1 MDQNAP
7 CLPPPTPS
15 PQILYNCSF
24 QFLLGITVVPREIK
38 DSGYSIFFFFFG
50 RGGGGGGSKVH
61 CGLCENGEWQIKHWQ
76 ERWLYEGGWGEGK
89 EREGVCARVSIF
101 KFAPSRKLLYR
112 LSGTFTHATRPLPLS
127 IKEDRRKIQIADD
140 DRSWQYRRKRLQEEK
155 SSRKNIVLTS
165 N

>member
-38 DSGYSIFFFFFG
+38 DSGYSNFFFFFG
-50 RGGGGGGSKVH
+50 GGGRSKVH
-61 CGLCENGEWQIKHWQ
+61 CGLCENGEWQIKHRQ

-101 KFAPSRKLLYR
+101 KFAPSRKRLYR
-112 LSGTFTHATRPLPLS
+112 LSGTFTHATRPLPL
-127 IKEDRRKIQIADD
+127 KEDRTKIQIADD

-155 SSRKNIVLTS
+155 SNRKNIVLTS

>member
-50 RGGGGGGSKVH
+50 GGGGGGRGSKVH
-61 CGLCENGEWQIKHWQ
+61 CGLCENGEWQIKH
-76 ERWLYEGGWGEGK
+76 
-89 EREGVCARVSIF
+89 
-101 KFAPSRKLLYR
+101 
-112 LSGTFTHATRPLPLS
+112 
-127 IKEDRRKIQIADD
+127 
-140 DRSWQYRRKRLQEEK
+140 
-155 SSRKNIVLTS
+155 
-165 N
+165 